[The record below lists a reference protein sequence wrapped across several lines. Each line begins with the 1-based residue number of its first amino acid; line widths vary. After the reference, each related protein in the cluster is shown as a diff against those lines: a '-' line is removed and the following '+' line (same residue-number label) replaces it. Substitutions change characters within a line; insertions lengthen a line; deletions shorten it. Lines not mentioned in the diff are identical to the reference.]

1 MLWIGW
7 DWDEIICCILASVS
21 VVQQWG
27 LYWDQDHLKS
37 GIEHDRH

>member
-21 VVQQWG
+21 VEQQQWG
-27 LYWDQDHLKS
+27 LEWVQEQLK
-37 GIEHDRH
+37 